1 MGCCQRGFFEKTV
14 PSGAAPYETL
24 IKLVRS
30 LSLPGG
36 LGEAVLAA
44 VAQESGVTVRIL
56 AVTEVPRSGPG
67 DELLEMFGISANHI
81 VKAIRELNE

>member
-1 MGCCQRGFFEKTV
+1 M
-14 PSGAAPYETL
+14 L
-24 IKLVRS
+24 IKSVPS
-30 LSLPGG
+30 LSLQGG

-44 VAQESGVTVRIL
+44 VAQESGVTVRTL

-81 VKAIRELNE
+81 VKAVRELNE